1 MSSTQKVEVL
11 RLLAR
16 SVQHSV
22 PVGDIFVSDRT
33 TKLLG
38 PIEDL
43 ECVMVKK
50 YEVCLEEEL
59 QVSFGYRGMDESEPD
74 EPPGGS
80 EVFGAGAP
88 ATGGLVSFRGV
99 PYSRRWVLNA
109 VVHNN
114 AETLKAVTRV

>member
-22 PVGDIFVSDRT
+22 PVGGIFASDGT

-59 QVSFGYRGMDESEPD
+59 QVSFGYREMDESETD
-74 EPPGGS
+74 ESPGGS

-99 PYSRRWVLNA
+99 PYSRRWV
-109 VVHNN
+109 
-114 AETLKAVTRV
+114 RS